1 MEKKKLT
8 TIATI
13 VLFIM
18 AIIWGLAFIGVS
30 DALNNGWGT
39 FPIVFLRSIIG
50 ALVVFPFT
58 IKKSYRN
65 KDLFKKG
72 IIIGASAF
80 GGYTL
85 QTYGQSMTTVGATAF
100 ITSLYI
106 ILVPLIL
113 RVVLRKKEGWII
125 YLASFIAVIGCL
137 LLNLKLPLSFD
148 KENLLGNGL
157 VLLGALCFAIQ
168 IITIAKYTQEHDVL
182 QLTFI
187 ELVTMAFLALIAM
200 SIIND
205 FSFKVEG
212 LFSVVW
218 VGLLSSGLCSVSQ
231 MWGEKHLHASVSGII
246 MSLESVFGAIF
257 ALIFFDEHL
266 TLIQAIGCT
275 LILIPVLMCQIPI
288 KPKEKKELEE
298 EIKEESR

>member
-8 TIATI
+8 TIATL

-18 AIIWGLAFIGVS
+18 TIIWGLAFIGVS

-72 IIIGASAF
+72 INIGVSAF

-113 RVVLRKKEGWII
+113 RILFRKRESWVI

-288 KPKEKKELEE
+288 KPKEKIELED
-298 EIKEESR
+298 EIKEESS